1 MKPAIEEE
9 QQCIVAE
16 FTSKGDWW
24 ERYSYLIELAKT
36 LPPMPAEYKTPNN
49 LIEGCQND
57 VWIYG
62 KCQGGTVHFLGY
74 SQSVIA
80 SGILVLLFRILN
92 GRTPDEIK
100 ECNLTVLDRT
110 GITSNLSPYLNQGI
124 RRILSRIREISFASS
139 H

>member
-1 MKPAIEEE
+1 MKPAIEAA
-9 QQCIVAE
+9 QQLIVAE
-16 FTSKGDWW
+16 FAAKGDWW
-24 ERYSYLIELAKT
+24 ERYSYLIGLAKT
-36 LPPMPAEYKTPNN
+36 LPPMPAEYKTQDN

-62 KCQGGTVHFLGY
+62 ICRNGTMHYWGY

-80 SGILVLLFRILN
+80 SGILVLLLRILN

-100 ECNLTVLDRT
+100 ESRLTVLDRT

-124 RRILSRIREISFASS
+124 KRILSRLIELSF
-139 H
+139 

>member
-1 MKPAIEEE
+1 MKSAIDAE
-9 QQCIVAE
+9 QQRITAE
-16 FTSKGDWW
+16 FNSKGDWW
-24 ERYSYLIELAKT
+24 NRYSYLIELSKT
-36 LPPMPAEYKTPNN
+36 LPPMPVEYKTPDN

-62 KCQGGTVHFLGY
+62 TCHNGAMHYWGC

-100 ECNLTVLDRT
+100 ECSLTVLDRT

-124 RRILSRIREISFASS
+124 RRILSRIHEFSFQQA
-139 H
+139 

>member
-1 MKPAIEEE
+1 MKPAIEAA
-9 QQCIVAE
+9 QQLIVAE

-24 ERYSYLIELAKT
+24 ERYSYLIGLAKT
-36 LPPMPAEYKTPNN
+36 LPPMPAEYKTQDN

-62 KCQGGTVHFLGY
+62 ICRNGTMHYWGY

-80 SGILVLLFRILN
+80 SGILVLLLRILN

-100 ECNLTVLDRT
+100 ESRLTVLDRT

-124 RRILSRIREISFASS
+124 KRILSRLIELSFLT
-139 H
+139 

>member
-1 MKPAIEEE
+1 MKPAIEAA
-9 QQCIVAE
+9 QQLIVAE
-16 FTSKGDWW
+16 FAAKGDWW
-24 ERYSYLIELAKT
+24 NRYSYLIELAKT

-62 KCQGGTVHFLGY
+62 ICRNGTMHYWGY

-80 SGILVLLFRILN
+80 SGILVLLLRILN

-100 ECNLTVLDRT
+100 ESRLTVLDRT

-124 RRILSRIREISFASS
+124 KRILSRLVELSF
-139 H
+139 

>member
-1 MKPAIEEE
+1 MKPAIEAA
-9 QQCIVAE
+9 QQLIVAE
-16 FTSKGDWW
+16 FAAKGDWW
-24 ERYSYLIELAKT
+24 ERYSYLIGLAKT
-36 LPPMPAEYKTPNN
+36 LPPMPAEYKTQDN

-62 KCQGGTVHFLGY
+62 VCRNGTMHYWGY

-80 SGILVLLFRILN
+80 SGILVLLLRILN

-100 ECNLTVLDRT
+100 ESRLTVLDRT

-124 RRILSRIREISFASS
+124 KRILSRLIELSF
-139 H
+139 

>member
-1 MKPAIEEE
+1 MKPAIEAT
-9 QQCIVAE
+9 QQLIVAE
-16 FTSKGDWW
+16 FAAKGDWW
-24 ERYSYLIELAKT
+24 ERYSYLIGLAKT
-36 LPPMPAEYKTPNN
+36 LPPMPAEYKTQDN

-62 KCQGGTVHFLGY
+62 ICRNGTMHYWGY

-80 SGILVLLFRILN
+80 SGILVLLLRILN

-100 ECNLTVLDRT
+100 ESRLTVLDRT

-124 RRILSRIREISFASS
+124 KRILSRLIELSF
-139 H
+139 